1 MQIAIRDDPTIVSI
15 PLDSVIRGTLQVPS
29 EAKGAV
35 LLIDDSGCCHNSPH
49 HYYVSKVLQQAGL
62 ASLLLD
68 LLTPEEEKTDR
79 RTRYCLRHS
88 IPLLSERLLGATDW
102 LKQFANLNVGY
113 FASSAGACA
122 ALVAAAKRPDAVGAI
137 VSCSGYL
144 DLVSP
149 VLAKVQAPTL
159 LIVGAEDFLGVG
171 MSEDAIAQLQT
182 ERQLKIVP
190 GATHSFKETGALDT
204 VAQLASDWF
213 SRLSS
218 EPYSS

>member
-1 MQIAIRDDPTIVSI
+1 MFI
-15 PLDSVIRGTLQVPS
+15 
-29 EAKGAV
+29 
-35 LLIDDSGCCHNSPH
+35 
-49 HYYVSKVLQQAGL
+49 Y
-62 ASLLLD
+62 
-68 LLTPEEEKTDR
+68 
-79 RTRYCLRHS
+79 
-88 IPLLSERLLGATDW
+88 
-102 LKQFANLNVGY
+102 
-113 FASSAGACA
+113 
-122 ALVAAAKRPDAVGAI
+122 PDMI
-137 VSCSGYL
+137 L

-182 ERQLKIVP
+182 ERQLEIVP

-213 SRLSS
+213 SRLGS